1 MAVASDGTRAAW
13 YQYSGL
19 GNRTGILEYAVDQPN
34 LGNTPVLKDFR
45 DAAPSKRTEYI
56 TDLTRPYHNLLH
68 KVEMAEGKE
77 TIQSYTWDTNAVFL
91 REGERVS
98 TYLQD
103 ELGSPVRLVE
113 LRSGR
118 QTPYGYDEFGGDL
131 FGNQGETQP
140 FGYTGYQPDR
150 IAGTSYAQAR
160 EYLPWVGRFAGRDL
174 IKGFAELPFTLNEYE
189 YCWNN
194 PLILVDRNGALPE
207 WANKDD
213 LSRSWLIK

>member
-1 MAVASDGTRAAW
+1 MAAASDGTHAAW
-13 YQYSGL
+13 YQYNGL
-19 GNRTGILEYAVDQPN
+19 GNRTGILEYAVDPPN

-56 TDLTRPYHNLLH
+56 TDLTRPYHNLLQRMETA
-68 KVEMAEGKE
+68 KGKE

-91 REGERVS
+91 REEECVS
-98 TYLQD
+98 AYLQD

-118 QTPYGYDEFGGDL
+118 QTLYGYDEFGGDL

-150 IAGTSYAQAR
+150 
-160 EYLPWVGRFAGRDL
+160 
-174 IKGFAELPFTLNEYE
+174 
-189 YCWNN
+189 
-194 PLILVDRNGALPE
+194 NGALPE
-207 WANKDD
+207 WLENVKDWAYEHKEP
-213 LSRSWLIK
+213 LKWAFAGITTVAAIAATATISVAGIPIAVAIFWV

>member
-1 MAVASDGTRAAW
+1 MAAASDGTHAAW
-13 YQYSGL
+13 YQYNGL
-19 GNRTGILEYAVDQPN
+19 GNRTGILEYAVDPPN

-56 TDLTRPYHNLLH
+56 TDLTRPYHNLLQRMETA
-68 KVEMAEGKE
+68 KGKE

-91 REGERVS
+91 REEERVS
-98 TYLQD
+98 AYLQD
-103 ELGSPVRLVE
+103 ELGSPVRLIE

-118 QTPYGYDEFGGDL
+118 QTLYGYDEFGGDL